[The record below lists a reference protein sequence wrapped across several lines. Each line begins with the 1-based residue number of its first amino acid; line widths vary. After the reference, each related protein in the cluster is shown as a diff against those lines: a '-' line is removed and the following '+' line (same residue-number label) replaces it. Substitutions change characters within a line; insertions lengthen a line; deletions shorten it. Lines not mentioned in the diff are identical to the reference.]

1 MFLVALSIIAK
12 TWKQQ
17 RCPSIDEWINCGT
30 PRQEK
35 INSIHY
41 ILCDSYIYT
50 DTHNA
55 FLHTHTHTVKLSNV
69 K

>member
-35 INSIHY
+35 IT
-41 ILCDSYIYT
+41 IYT
-50 DTHNA
+50 TYCVILSIYTQTHTMH
-55 FLHTHTHTVKLSNV
+55 FYIHTHTELS
-69 K
+69 

>member
-35 INSIHY
+35 IT
-41 ILCDSYIYT
+41 IYT
-50 DTHNA
+50 IYCVILSIYTQTHTHA
-55 FLHTHTHTVKLSNV
+55 FLHTHTHTHN
-69 K
+69 